1 MKTLI
6 AIDPGAS
13 GGIAVEC
20 PDGKRMTF
28 AMPDTETEL
37 LEVIGDMNSLAANFD
52 STLEACLEKVGGFV
66 GKGQPGSTMFTFG
79 RGVGVIVG
87 ILMALGIP
95 FREVRP
101 QEWQKA
107 VGAGTT
113 NGRTK
118 GEWKRHLRDLAQKRN
133 PGHKITLSTADAALM
148 LDWMKG
154 Q

>member
-13 GGIAVEC
+13 GGIAVEWY
-20 PDGKRMTF
+20 DGKRVF
-28 AMPDTETEL
+28 YSAPDSETEW
-37 LEVIGDMNSLAANFD
+37 LELMTGLKSEFRM
-52 STLEACLEKVGGFV
+52 EACLEKVGGFV
-66 GKGQPGSTMFTFG
+66 GKKQPGSTMFTFG

-154 Q
+154 AK